1 MPVPSTVLVP
11 SLLPVPTA
19 PPTRSIQLSIP
30 YKFMQS
36 PHVVS
41 IVTELNRERN
51 ERKQGEGCLTYLRC
65 RERPSRARS
74 RGRTCLIMIRA
85 ISILSHSAPGQSWL
99 LLCCRVW
106 YGRQVYEH
114 SVIARG
120 KLGHIASPRNGM
132 EKAWNFL
139 ERFFLLSFFGVRG
152 RYGTDA
158 VRVPVYFRQSWISA
172 EVGLVRLP
180 FAVLLG
186 GWRFGGLRAYS
197 LARLASS

>member
-1 MPVPSTVLVP
+1 VPVPSTVP

-106 YGRQVYEH
+106 YGRQVYEQCYC
-114 SVIARG
+114 SWQVRTY
-120 KLGHIASPRNGM
+120 LYLGM

-139 ERFFLLSFFGVRG
+139 ERFSFFLSSVFAGGTVRMLY
-152 RYGTDA
+152 RYLF
-158 VRVPVYFRQSWISA
+158 VR
-172 EVGLVRLP
+172 VGLVLRWGL
-180 FAVLLG
+180 FDCLSLFCWEG
-186 GWRFGGLRAYS
+186 GGLVGFVPIRW
-197 LARLASS
+197 LG